1 MNIRDMIKKN
11 ILDTPP
17 SGIRKYF
24 DLINEMKD
32 AISLGIG
39 EPDFETP
46 WTIREEGIYSLEKG
60 QTHYSSNAG
69 FIELREEIAK
79 YMDNKFNLVYNPK
92 DEILVTVGGSEAI
105 DIAIRTFAGPG
116 DEVIVPEPS
125 FVAYK
130 GCVMF
135 SGATPVPI
143 ELKAQDRFKL
153 KPEQVINAIT
163 DKTKAIIIG
172 YPNNPTGATMDYED
186 YKALV
191 EVLKDKDI
199 IVISDELYAELT
211 YQGKHV
217 SIAQFPEM
225 KYKTIVINGFSKAF
239 AMTGWRIG
247 FVCCNAEAL
256 EQMKKIHQYA
266 LMCSPTT
273 AQFAAIEALKNGE
286 PEVRRMM
293 EEYNRRRLVM
303 VNGMRK
309 AGLDCFEPVGAFY
322 VFPDIRATGLSSDEF
337 CERLLMEEKVL
348 TVPGNAFGACGEGFV
363 RATYATSIEN
373 IREALIRI
381 TRFVEKV
388 QKE

>member
-1 MNIRDMIKKN
+1 MNIKTMVKKN
-11 ILDTPP
+11 ILETPP

-24 DLINEMKD
+24 DLVNEMKGV
-32 AISLGIG
+32 ISLGIG

-60 QTHYSSNAG
+60 KTHYSSNAG
-69 FIELREEIAK
+69 FIELREEISN
-79 YMDNKFNLVYNPK
+79 YMNNRFGLKYNPNN
-92 DEILVTVGGSEAI
+92 EILVTVGGSEAI

-135 SGATPVPI
+135 AGATPVTI
-143 ELKAQDRFKL
+143 ELKAEDRFKL
-153 KPEQVINAIT
+153 KPEQIINAIT

-186 YKALV
+186 YKAIV

-211 YQGKHV
+211 YEGVHV

-225 KYKTIVINGFSKAF
+225 KEKTIVINGFSKAF

-247 FVCCNAEAL
+247 YACGHADAL
-256 EQMKKIHQYA
+256 DQMKKIHQYA

-273 AQFAAIEALKNGE
+273 AQYAAIEALKNGE

-303 VNGMRK
+303 VDGFRK
-309 AGLDCFEPVGAFY
+309 VGLDCFEPIGAFY
-322 VFPDIRATGLSSDEF
+322 VFPDIRVSGLSSDEF

-348 TVPGNAFGACGEGFV
+348 MVPGNAFGVCGEGFV
-363 RATYATSIEN
+363 RATYATSIDN
-373 IREALIRI
+373 IREALVRIR
-381 TRFVEKV
+381 RFLDSLK
-388 QKE
+388 